1 MLDMPFGGESFDVV
15 IEKGTMVKGPLSIDV
30 VHLMDLQIVSGL
42 GYLLS
47 ERNIIALLFPARLSG
62 GISYLSE
69 HACFVTEIC

>member
-1 MLDMPFGGESFDVV
+1 M
-15 IEKGTMVKGPLSIDV
+15 SIDV